1 MNGDGGGGGGSFTAN
16 AYFTFHLVK
25 PHLTIFG
32 GAGFPHEIIDSCE
45 SASMATLYFHVLF

>member
-1 MNGDGGGGGGSFTAN
+1 MVMGGGGGSFTAN